1 VLPPDINNSAEL
13 FTIEKEGD
21 SSAIRFGLGAIKNV
35 GMAAIRPIIAVRER
49 SGPFKSIDDFCH
61 RAELQGVN
69 KRALESLI
77 KAGALDCLADR
88 GALFGGIDRILLL
101 AQRGRRLKEMGQ
113 ATMFDLWGG
122 GVAVTMPGLELPAI
136 DIPVREKSVWER
148 ELLGVSF
155 SERPFGLGLGKPPA
169 EVDTFC
175 GQIDE
180 EMVGQAV
187 VTAGQ
192 VMSVR
197 QSFTKDGRPFVSAVL
212 GDVDGSIEVTAWAE
226 VYERTKELW
235 LEGNSLV
242 VRGKVKVRGE
252 RVQLVCQSV
261 TPYPQESERQVEQPR
276 PRALH
281 IRLAQ
286 TDDAETD
293 IARLRDVFDVLKGFP
308 GEDSVHLAIIDSA
321 GVTKLDVPKLTTGY
335 CTKLHQQLVHLVGER
350 GLTVKTEMD

>member
-1 VLPPDINNSAEL
+1 
-13 FTIEKEGD
+13 
-21 SSAIRFGLGAIKNV
+21 
-35 GMAAIRPIIAVRER
+35 
-49 SGPFKSIDDFCH
+49 
-61 RAELQGVN
+61 
-69 KRALESLI
+69 
-77 KAGALDCLADR
+77 
-88 GALFGGIDRILLL
+88 
-101 AQRGRRLKEMGQ
+101 
-113 ATMFDLWGG
+113 
-122 GVAVTMPGLELPAI
+122 
-136 DIPVREKSVWER
+136 
-148 ELLGVSF
+148 
-155 SERPFGLGLGKPPA
+155 
-169 EVDTFC
+169 
-175 GQIDE
+175 
-180 EMVGQAV
+180 MVGQAV

-276 PRALH
+276 PRELH
-281 IRLAQ
+281 ISLAQ